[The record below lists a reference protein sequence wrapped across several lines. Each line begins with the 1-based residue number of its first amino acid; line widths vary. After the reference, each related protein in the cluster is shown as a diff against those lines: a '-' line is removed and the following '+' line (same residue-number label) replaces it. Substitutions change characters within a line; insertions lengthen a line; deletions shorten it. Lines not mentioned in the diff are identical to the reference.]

1 MASPRLGLWY
11 LVLRTY
17 PRRMKKAPSMPATD
31 GSEPVSILARDH
43 GGLYGG
49 HPHRRRSAHLERIDF
64 LERGARGSA
73 SQVRISKFI
82 EARKTNLDWC
92 WAKSTLRRTTYFAAE
107 SPVA

>member
-17 PRRMKKAPSMPATD
+17 PRRMKTAPSMPATD

-43 GGLYGG
+43 GGLYGD
-49 HPHRRRSAHLERIDF
+49 HPDRRRSAHLERIDF
-64 LERGARGSA
+64 LEHGARGSA

-82 EARKTNLDWC
+82 EARKTNQDWC
-92 WAKSTLRRTTYFAAE
+92 WAKSTLGWKTHFAE
-107 SPVA
+107 LR